1 MYNFLSQVE
10 RPVYDFTNG
19 VERAVAMS
27 LEFIPR
33 LVAFVAILVIGYF
46 IAKFLGGLLDKV
58 LEKVGFDKAVERG
71 GIKKAMARSGYD
83 ASSLLGQLVFYALM
97 LFVLQLAF
105 AVFGPNPISD
115 LINSAI
121 AFIPN
126 IIVAALIVVIGAAIA
141 TGVKD
146 IIRGAL
152 GGLSYGATMA
162 NVGYIGIMVIAVF
175 AALNQLNVAPEIVN
189 GLFYAALAIIVG
201 VTVVAVGGGGI
212 QPMRTRWET
221 ALGRVESEVPRM
233 KEHVKADGQAASVRP
248 TATPRT
254 DQGGYVS

>member
-10 RPVYDFTNG
+10 RPAYDFTYG
-19 VERAVAMS
+19 IERAVAMT

-33 LVAFVAILVIGYF
+33 LAAFVAILVIGYF

-71 GIKKAMARSGYD
+71 GIKKAMSKSGYD
-83 ASSLLGQLVFYALM
+83 ASSLLGQLVFYTLM

-126 IIVAALIVVIGAAIA
+126 IIVAALIVIIGAAIA
-141 TGVKD
+141 AGVKD

-152 GGLSYGATMA
+152 GGLSYGTTMA
-162 NVGYIGIMVIAVF
+162 SVGYIGIMVIAVF

-201 VTVVAVGGGGI
+201 VTVIAVGGGGI
-212 QPMRTRWET
+212 QPMRARWET
-221 ALGRVESEVPRM
+221 ALVKVESEVPRM
-233 KEHVKADGQAASVRP
+233 KEQVKADVEAEALRP

-254 DQGGYVS
+254 DSGYVS